1 MEVGGLQRSGRVI
14 LRRATEQD
22 AETLS
27 WFAAETFRE
36 TFGPDNEPN
45 DMDAYLRKSFSPEI
59 QRDEIANSAAT
70 VILAFDRE
78 KSDDSLIGY
87 VHLIAHQSA
96 IEMKRF
102 YVAALWKGR
111 GLSQLLFN
119 EALEEGRRRRGR
131 RLWLTV
137 WERNDRAIAF
147 YKKMGFR
154 ISGQATFQLGEDTQ
168 TDHMMEI
175 AL

>member
-1 MEVGGLQRSGRVI
+1 MEADGLQKSGRIIV
-14 LRRATEQD
+14 RRAAEQD

-36 TFGPDNEPN
+36 TFGPDNKPS
-45 DMDAYLRKSFSPEI
+45 DMDDYLRKSFSPEI
-59 QRDEIANSAAT
+59 QRNEIANSAAT
-70 VILAFDRE
+70 IILALDRE
-78 KSDDSLIGY
+78 SSDDSLIGY
-87 VHLIAHQSA
+87 AHLIADQSA
-96 IEMKRF
+96 IELKRF
-102 YVAALWKGR
+102 YVATSWKGR
-111 GLSQLLFN
+111 GLAQLLFH
-119 EALEEGRRRRGR
+119 EALAEGHRRGGR

-137 WERNDRAIAF
+137 WDRNDRAIAF

-154 ISGQATFQLGEDTQ
+154 ISGRAIFQLGEDTQ